1 MSVYRVK
8 ELLDCLHE
16 IFQQGCE
23 YVEVNAEEDAASFK
37 GIISEGKAIDCK
49 TVASCQYGEEI
60 DCESDDDNC
69 YELQFNYDEIATIAS
84 ALANMPS
91 IYEKAISDESY
102 DPREREAFRTMAEK
116 MLALKKKMEG
126 AFK

>member
-23 YVEVNAEEDAASFK
+23 YVEVNAEENAASFK

-49 TVASCQYGEEI
+49 TVASCPESVDFARQCRAACWEI
-60 DCESDDDNC
+60 S
-69 YELQFNYDEIATIAS
+69 
-84 ALANMPS
+84 
-91 IYEKAISDESY
+91 
-102 DPREREAFRTMAEK
+102 
-116 MLALKKKMEG
+116 G
-126 AFK
+126 